1 MKRMNDDVTGRS
13 TGQTIRCIERSFT
26 LTGKTFSHLSE
37 QSQPQTPVSCPNRSP
52 ISCLN
57 ASVNGPTSA
66 VETNKILTFRDID
79 HPTVGITSRKISQN
93 TQSSSSSLTSLIN
106 TNRPPLSL
114 LGILAAKRIT
124 RKFLSTLTDE
134 KHQRRLSTFSRLSS
148 YSPASYNLI
157 NYLPTFQLGP
167 KEIFNISSIKPRIEQ
182 LLESRIESLPLLYER
197 FKANRLCITLTN
209 EIKAM
214 LKAHGEERRY
224 STIYPI
230 KNTLLIHHKDKQ
242 YTSPKINKLKCA
254 PRSFNNDPDHQ
265 DDHNDEYVLNAPRP
279 SLKFNED
286 NILFVKKEN
295 LSKFNEELLNENDLD
310 PIHKE
315 PISSTPFYKSTTKSL
330 HKGSLFNLAL
340 IVVNNELVKPT
351 KISHTYNPLS
361 NETSLMIFRCRICLD
376 ENDHNNETESLL
388 SPCRCKGTVGLVHRK
403 CLEKWLL
410 TSGKPNCELCGYAY
424 IMTPSKRH
432 SSQFS
437 TLNQIRRFSNEIRSF
452 RDWLRWERTRRHLI
466 ADIICMILLTPATY
480 IGVYFCVIGAF
491 GYAELNPYSWQVFGL
506 WGLAVLLVLLLTIW
520 MILAIRH
527 HLGNYRSY
535 QHHQQQM
542 ALAEANR
549 LSALPRYRFSIQPRP
564 RGSSVVLYTI
574 HREQESSPLPKHE
587 TQVSMNSSIESL
599 DINSLNNRGVESSC
613 SNKYPNGNQKIVVS
627 VELTTV
633 PEVAEEMSTSNN
645 KVSFDNIV

>member
-1 MKRMNDDVTGRS
+1 MNITNPCITISPYQS
-13 TGQTIRCIERSFT
+13 T
-26 LTGKTFSHLSE
+26 SHS
-37 QSQPQTPVSCPNRSP
+37 VY
-52 ISCLN
+52 LN
-57 ASVNGPTSA
+57 KN
-66 VETNKILTFRDID
+66 NIK
-79 HPTVGITSRKISQN
+79 
-93 TQSSSSSLTSLIN
+93 
-106 TNRPPLSL
+106 
-114 LGILAAKRIT
+114 
-124 RKFLSTLTDE
+124 
-134 KHQRRLSTFSRLSS
+134 
-148 YSPASYNLI
+148 
-157 NYLPTFQLGP
+157 
-167 KEIFNISSIKPRIEQ
+167 ISSI
-182 LLESRIESLPLLYER
+182 
-197 FKANRLCITLTN
+197 
-209 EIKAM
+209 
-214 LKAHGEERRY
+214 RRY

-340 IVVNNELVKPT
+340 IGAPRLALNVSFQNTPTTTTTTTYTTTNTTYTPTTNNNIIEELDHSNCSPRMTSSTPSSYNQGSCHDDNDDDDEDDDDDDDGNYANEFSEVVNNELVKPT